1 MSIKK
6 TYYYLY
12 YKLYNFAVSI
22 SDDAINEWKPLVTI
36 LVLQVL
42 LIAEIFIWYSIATKK
57 ILTIANPLT
66 ILLPIVA
73 AIGIANYI
81 FFLHGDKWKNYIAE
95 FKQYDKRKKSVGGIV
110 VFLVIALV
118 LVSVIFS
125 FYRLSQIDWQQYR

>member
-66 ILLPIVA
+66 ILLPIIA

>member
-6 TYYYLY
+6 AYYYLY

-36 LVLQVL
+36 LILQVL

-57 ILTIANPLT
+57 ILIITNPLT
-66 ILLPIVA
+66 SFLPIVA

-95 FKQYDKRKKSVGGIV
+95 FKQYDKRKKSAGGIV
-110 VFLVIALV
+110 VFLVIALI

-125 FYRLSQIDWQQYR
+125 FHRLSQIDWLQYR